1 MKLNEATE
9 ENLVYIIENMK
20 DKLKMAN
27 VDALD
32 PEAFD
37 LAHYEDILFMYN
49 MVEKRDHFTPSE
61 MSALVEELGSFRK

>member
-1 MKLNEATE
+1 MNLNQATE
-9 ENLVYIIENMK
+9 ENLVHMIEGMK

-32 PEAFD
+32 PESFD

-49 MVEKRDHFTPSE
+49 MVKKRDHFTPSE

>member
-1 MKLNEATE
+1 MKLNEATK

-32 PEAFD
+32 PEACD
-37 LAHYEDILFMYN
+37 LPHYEDTLFMYN
-49 MVEKRDHFTPSE
+49 MVEKRGHFTPSE

>member
-1 MKLNEATE
+1 MNLNEATE
-9 ENLVYIIENMK
+9 DNLVYLIESMK

-37 LAHYEDILFMYN
+37 LAHYEDVLFMYH
-49 MVEKRDHFTPSE
+49 MVTKRDHFTPSE
-61 MSALVEELGSFRK
+61 MSALVEELGSLRK

>member
-1 MKLNEATE
+1 MNLKEATK
-9 ENLVYIIENMK
+9 ENLVHMIEGMK

-32 PEAFD
+32 ADSFD
-37 LAHYEDILFMYN
+37 LAHYEDILYMYN
-49 MVEKRDHFTPSE
+49 MVNKRDHFTPSE

>member
-1 MKLNEATE
+1 MKLNEATK

>member
-9 ENLVYIIENMK
+9 ENLVYIIENIK

-49 MVEKRDHFTPSE
+49 TVEKRDHFTPSE

>member
-9 ENLVYIIENMK
+9 ENLIYIIENMK